1 MPPVMGAPN
10 VNVPLLLPQVVFDGV
25 KENAV
30 GPGAKVNVAETVNV
44 HP

>member
-1 MPPVMGAPN
+1 MMGAPN
-10 VNVPLLLPQVVFDGV
+10 VNVPLLLPQVVFVGV

-30 GPGAKVNVAETVNV
+30 GPGVMLKVAETVNV